1 MNRENPFSPTFPVN
15 PKYFVNRT
23 DVIDSLKRAFGRSIK
38 SEFPTPDNVAILG
51 DWGVGKTSM
60 LRKFEEIAL
69 REFKSRKVVSAIVE
83 LIPTSCNSFFLFMK
97 KVVDDIERS
106 FAVKAPIMV
115 KLRERIREWRVKSI
129 GVGTALEL
137 ERKIRERSEVTV
149 FEDALIHFWKAVESL
164 GIDTVILMLDDLH
177 YLAEGYPQGLYDL
190 RGIFQ
195 GLPRHG
201 CNFMLCMSGSR
212 DLFAEVRELA
222 EPFAR
227 FFNVKHT
234 LDNFSPEETR
244 NAILTPIERA
254 GLNITVEERV
264 VQKIYD
270 LTVGHPFFIH
280 FLMRELVTIREK
292 GKISIGFF
300 DNHYPIVERIM
311 AREKFAGDFSIAS
324 DKEKEILL
332 AVAAIKSDTFTPSQL
347 KIKNVRPRFNGMVRK
362 NLIVKVG
369 RGEYGLYHPLF
380 KEYLRNVENT

>member
-1 MNRENPFSPTFPVN
+1 M
-15 PKYFVNRT
+15 
-23 DVIDSLKRAFGRSIK
+23 
-38 SEFPTPDNVAILG
+38 
-51 DWGVGKTSM
+51 
-60 LRKFEEIAL
+60 
-69 REFKSRKVVSAIVE
+69 
-83 LIPTSCNSFFLFMK
+83 
-97 KVVDDIERS
+97 DDIERS